1 MFDQLVESSSHG
13 KDNSR
18 TGMFLLTTTLIYGA
32 GLIVLAIGTILWFSP
47 DLVDA
52 LNVQSM
58 LAPPPPPA
66 QEAPPPEQQIIR
78 TAPDVPDFQ
87 PPKVVQKIPEAAA
100 VPPKRYAPVSVGVP
114 GGVPGGTPG
123 GAPGPVTREEVP
135 PPPPPPPPAPTP
147 APTPR
152 PVHKVSG
159 GVLPGLALR
168 KVTPTY
174 PAIARTARASGAVQV
189 QVMISEEGRVISA
202 EVVSGHPL
210 LREAALQAAKQWTF
224 KPTELSGVPVKVQG
238 ILTFNFA
245 LQ

>member
-1 MFDQLVESSSHG
+1 MFEQLVESSNHN
-13 KDNSR
+13 KDNTR
-18 TGMFLLTTTLIYGA
+18 TGYFLLTTTIIYGV
-32 GLIVLAIGTILWFSP
+32 GLITLAIGTILFFNP
-47 DLVDA
+47 ELMGA
-52 LNVQSM
+52 LNVQAM

-66 QEAPPPEQQIIR
+66 QAAPEPEQQIIR
-78 TAPDVPDFQ
+78 NVPEVTVFQ
-87 PPKVVQKIPEAAA
+87 PPKVVQIIPDASA
-100 VPPKRYAPVSVGVP
+100 VPPKRMVSMSSVP
-114 GGVPGGTPG
+114 GGIPGGTPG
-123 GAPGPVTREEVP
+123 GAPGPVVREEAP

-159 GVLPGLALR
+159 GVLPGLAI
-168 KVTPTY
+168 KKITPTY

-210 LREAALQAAKQWTF
+210 LREAALQEAKQWTF
-224 KPTELSGVPVKVQG
+224 TPTESSVVPVKVQG

>member
-1 MFDQLVESSSHG
+1 MFDQLVESSRHG
-13 KDNSR
+13 KDNKR
-18 TGMFLLTTTLIYGA
+18 TGMFLLTTTLIYGVGVIA
-32 GLIVLAIGTILWFSP
+32 LAIGTILWFSP
-47 DLVDA
+47 ELMEAFD
-52 LNVQSM
+52 VQAM
-58 LAPPPPPA
+58 VQPPEPPKA
-66 QEAPPPEQQIIR
+66 EAPEPEPQIIR
-78 TAPDVPDFQ
+78 NIPEVTTFQ
-87 PPKVVQKIPEAAA
+87 PPKVVAKIPEATA
-100 VPPKRYAPVSVGVP
+100 VPPKRMVTSAVP

-123 GAPGPVTREEVP
+123 GAPAPIVREEA

-159 GVLPGLALR
+159 GVLPGLAI
-168 KVTPTY
+168 KKITPTY
-174 PAIARTARASGAVQV
+174 PAIARTARASGAVQI

-202 EVVSGHPL
+202 DVVSGHPL